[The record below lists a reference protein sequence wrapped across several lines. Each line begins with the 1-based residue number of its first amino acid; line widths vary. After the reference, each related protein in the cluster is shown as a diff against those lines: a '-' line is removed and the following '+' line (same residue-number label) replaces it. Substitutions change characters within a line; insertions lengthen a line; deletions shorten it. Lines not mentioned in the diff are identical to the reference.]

1 MNDEQREAI
10 QRSNRERNLR
20 CRKCGAMGLLEMD
33 GSKCGGMPGLT
44 YKVCNGCGNAR
55 AVTKRQKRERLDVK

>member
-20 CRKCGAMGLLEMD
+20 CRKCGA
-33 GSKCGGMPGLT
+33 MPGLT